1 MVRNISNCRYPFRFW
16 QNTVFTVAL
25 LLLINS
31 NLFCLERKPIVFS
44 LPEGK
49 EEFFVKGEVAFPPS
63 SLKSKNNFRIIGAD
77 KKETE
82 KYIIKENLWF
92 DNSIMLLEVGF
103 LGKKAQERSLFI
115 EWGKEVKSTST
126 IEAKKDIKS
135 VEFKIFD
142 SSSDITIQKSVNV
155 GTMMVQVDTR
165 ADIYYYWYLVPILI
179 ILGLLFYR
187 KYKTRNI

>member
-1 MVRNISNCRYPFRFW
+1 M
-16 QNTVFTVAL
+16 
-25 LLLINS
+25 
-31 NLFCLERKPIVFS
+31 FS
-44 LPEGK
+44 LPDGIN
-49 EEFFVKGEVAFPPS
+49 EFFVKGEVAFPPS
-63 SLKSKNNFRIIGAD
+63 SLKSRDNFRIVGAD
-77 KKETE
+77 KKEAE

-103 LGKKAQERSLFI
+103 SGKKDQERSLFI
-115 EWGKEVKSTST
+115 EWGKEVKSTSK
-126 IEAKKDIKS
+126 INAKKDIKS

-155 GTMMVQVDTR
+155 GTMMVQVDMR

-179 ILGLLFYR
+179 ILGLLLYR